1 MRSLIPLSLLL
12 TILDSSVSV
21 NAAKFPLDARYGPA
35 LRPRGSAS
43 TMLNITSLSNIQY
56 VIDVIVAGVKSAVSL
71 DTGRFVKLILMSQ
84 PSSSK
89 LPPTVLIYG

>member
-56 VIDVIVAGVKSAVSL
+56 VIDVKI
-71 DTGRFVKLILMSQ
+71 GRASCRERVWMS
-84 PSSSK
+84 
-89 LPPTVLIYG
+89 V